1 MRNNTEEINLKDTYE
16 KSLSLLALKDTH
28 REESKVKEK
37 IAFLEKIGEL
47 RAEHDEA
54 IRRKDDEVD
63 RLRRII
69 KEKDR
74 LLDDHDVEL
83 EKLKLKHRQS
93 EWDLRQ
99 KIDDIQ
105 VRTSDLRWSREQ
117 FNTQLQFRSQSY
129 EDVISKMQQK
139 EKELKEEIKS
149 LKEVIKKINNQNHNL
164 ETLNLTLQRELSS
177 TREPK

>member
-1 MRNNTEEINLKDTYE
+1 MRNNAEEVNLKDTYE

-37 IAFLEKIGEL
+37 VAFLEKISEL
-47 RAEHDEA
+47 RADHDEA

-83 EKLKLKHRQS
+83 EKLKLKHRLS
-93 EWDLRQ
+93 E
-99 KIDDIQ
+99 
-105 VRTSDLRWSREQ
+105 
-117 FNTQLQFRSQSY
+117 
-129 EDVISKMQQK
+129 
-139 EKELKEEIKS
+139 
-149 LKEVIKKINNQNHNL
+149 
-164 ETLNLTLQRELSS
+164 
-177 TREPK
+177 